1 MNLEINSE
9 TVKLCEIISREKR
22 TKVIEGDMIV
32 PDIKPD
38 ILSISNI
45 DYDIFITKKE
55 IKDGKLYIEGLADVS
70 AIYIAEDQNGSI
82 KSLNNVF
89 NFLEAFDIEGI
100 NDESIIRVNI
110 EEDPIEYKVMNGRKL
125 GVRIPITLDVSV
137 RKNCE
142 HTIAKDVIDNSNIEM
157 RKEEIEIYSLTDSQR
172 QNIELNEIVNI
183 SEEKPA
189 ISEILKASM
198 KIENIDYKISYNK
211 ILAKADAIVR
221 VIYVSDTENSAIET
235 YEAVLPV
242 MGFIN
247 SDNLNENS
255 EIKLEFNIKSFTL
268 RPIYQDLKS
277 TSFSVD
283 SEIEICANV
292 YQKKKIEIISD
303 LYDPDMELKYQTE
316 KMLITN
322 EIINASE
329 EVELLQGL
337 MIPELDNIRI
347 LSINANP
354 IVNNK
359 SVLDGKVAVEGNV
372 EFTILY
378 YNELKRVVETKK
390 VELPYQQVLK
400 IPEVKNDMPVQ
411 INVRVKE
418 IDYRKADST
427 TLQIKAILEFNTLVN
442 EERQIEGITQIELE
456 ENNNLKRPSIVV
468 YYVKPGDTLWNIAKK
483 YKSTVD
489 ELKEYN
495 LLKDDMIYPNQQL
508 IIPKRNRVV
517 ALEIM

>member
-9 TVKLCEIISREKR
+9 TVKLCEIISKEKR

-45 DYDIFITKKE
+45 DYDVFITKKE
-55 IKDGKLYIEGLADVS
+55 IKDGKLYIEGLADVT
-70 AIYIAEDQNGSI
+70 AIYVAEDQNGST

-89 NFLEAFDIEGI
+89 NFLEAFDIEGLS
-100 NDESIIRVNI
+100 NESIIRVNI
-110 EEDPIEYKVMNGRKL
+110 EEEPIEYKVMNGRKIS
-125 GVRIPITLDVSV
+125 VRMPITLNISAE
-137 RKNCE
+137 KNCE
-142 HTIAKDVIDNSNIEM
+142 HTIAKDVLDNSNVEM
-157 RKEEIEIYSLTDSQR
+157 QKEEIEVYSLTDSQT

-183 SEEKPA
+183 PEEKPA

-198 KIENIDYKISYNK
+198 RIENIDYKISYNK
-211 ILAKADAIVR
+211 ILAKADAIVKI
-221 VIYVSDTENSAIET
+221 IYVSDTENSTIET

-247 SDNLNENS
+247 SDNLQENS

-292 YQKKKIEIISD
+292 YQKKNIEIISD

-316 KMLITN
+316 VMNISN
-322 EIINASE
+322 EIINAKE
-329 EVELLQGL
+329 EVELIQGL
-337 MIPELDNIRI
+337 MIPELDSIRI
-347 LSINANP
+347 LSIDANP
-354 IVNNK
+354 TINNK
-359 SVLDGKVAVEGNV
+359 NVLDGKIAVEGNI

-378 YNELKRVVETKK
+378 YNELKRVVENKK

-400 IPEVKNDMPVQ
+400 IPELKVDMPVL
-411 INVRVKE
+411 IKVRVKE
-418 IDYRKADST
+418 IDYRKADGTS
-427 TLQIKAILEFNTLVN
+427 LQIKVILEFNVVAK
-442 EERQIEGITQIELE
+442 EERQIEGITQIELD
-456 ENNNLKRPSIVV
+456 ENSNEKRPSIVV

-483 YKSTVD
+483 YKSTVA

-508 IIPKRNRVV
+508 IIPKRSRVA